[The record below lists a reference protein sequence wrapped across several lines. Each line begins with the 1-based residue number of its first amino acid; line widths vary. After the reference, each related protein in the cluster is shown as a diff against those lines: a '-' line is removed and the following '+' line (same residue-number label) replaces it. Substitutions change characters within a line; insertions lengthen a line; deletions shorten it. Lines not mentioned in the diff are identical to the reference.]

1 MALIEGVQMLETDVR
16 VTKDGVVI
24 VCHDA
29 DLNRLCGD
37 PRKVCDVNYADLP
50 KFKKLMPM
58 HFSALNIDSEF
69 QNYERKPSD

>member
-1 MALIEGVQMLETDVR
+1 MEGVQMLETDVR

-37 PRKVCDVNYADLP
+37 TRKVCDVNFADLP

-58 HFSALNIDSEF
+58 HFSALNIDSQF